1 MLFFCMHQVWYDFER
16 WEYIWVAIC
25 DSLSAFIFLNL
36 GVMLIKNS
44 GNIDA
49 HNEVRGLK
57 LTFIILNLVNVLIYG
72 GMIAYD
78 IAHFM
83 GKMSAEGNTKA
94 FSVILIDCCASI
106 LVVILISIP
115 PCTYVH
121 RLSGKHI
128 T

>member
-1 MLFFCMHQVWYDFER
+1 MHQVWYDFAR
-16 WEYIWVAIC
+16 WDYIWIAIC

-44 GNIDA
+44 SNIDA

-57 LTFIILNLVNVLIYG
+57 MAFIILNVVNVLIYG

-78 IAHFM
+78 IMRMM
-83 GKMSAEGNTKA
+83 GKMSVEGNTRA
-94 FSVILIDCCASI
+94 FWVILVDSCVSI
-106 LVVILISIP
+106 LVVIMLSIP
-115 PCTYVH
+115 PCMYVH
-121 RLSGKHI
+121 RLSGKRI